1 MRVLADF
8 SDLQISQKP
17 AMISELRT
25 PNSTCDFVKKLLQLL
40 KYCNIT
46 SPHPSSQSSMRRA
59 KNAQKHVRS
68 AIQVNKSIRVRTFT
82 ILRCNRILFTH
93 NGRQHPSFLGNVPVV
108 TILPPSILPFRH
120 ATRVLLVKKFAHID
134 HMHISFDAVHESR
147 WLLGSHL
154 Q

>member
-1 MRVLADF
+1 MSPFSHF

-17 AMISELRT
+17 AID
-25 PNSTCDFVKKLLQLL
+25 TCDFV

-82 ILRCNRILFTH
+82 ILRCNRVLFTH